1 MPTENKAIKTLGLN
15 RDEIPVSEFRDTCKS
30 FNKDYIAK
38 QLNLSSYGP
47 MHLVDHRT
55 SSHSKYAL
63 IFSHDLIF

>member
-1 MPTENKAIKTLGLN
+1 MDESNKACAGI
-15 RDEIPVSEFRDTCKS
+15 D
-30 FNKDYIAK
+30 KDYIAK

-47 MHLVDHRT
+47 MHLVDPRT